1 MKHILALLLLL
12 CTFGASAQTTI
23 YYNRCDT
30 GAHANCSTLTGS
42 DANPGTSPSAPK
54 TTLPNNDAINALA
67 GGSNVR
73 VCMGGAWVDGNSPA
87 WLLQASGASRTS
99 RITVEWYDC
108 GNGAAGVRPIF
119 QRGSAEGSGIVIG
132 GFCFSGCPDPDHGG
146 YVLRG
151 IRLTKSGSP
160 SGTGITFFG
169 SARWVLLE
177 DMRIDN
183 WANGVEV
190 TTTQNIR
197 NLTIRGTTACDPSDS
212 GLTACSMSIDNNCQ
226 NGLLGSATDF
236 LLENVLIDSNNP
248 ASAGCGAFTLQHG
261 TYVGGVE
268 AQQRITFRN
277 NIYRNNSLTSGTC
290 GSGNATFRGN
300 VTQLTFEGNRIQ
312 NPSGNSQ
319 CIGLSIQ
326 DGYGSDEECMNQ
338 VVARGN
344 TIIDGG
350 SSAMLFRIAP
360 GVLAENNRI
369 IQLATTGTQNGINIA
384 NPGSAQDLA
393 VCPAGNAIVRN
404 NSGYYDSGSGGVFV
418 SVNAGTGHSVFNN
431 LCDVTANSGMNCW
444 ATAGATFTVFD
455 YNWTYELGSG
465 QYSATYATRAAACSG
480 ATFDCNG
487 GTADPLLVAAPTVA
501 APSMAVQSGSPLRST
516 GRNPAKALRDVLWC
530 QRDSTPDIGAH
541 EFGGTPC
548 LTIRAPVEL
557 R

>member
-1 MKHILALLLLL
+1 MRFLLSFVMLL
-12 CTFGASAQTTI
+12 CSLGASAQTTI

-54 TTLPNNDAINALA
+54 LTLPNDTQINALA
-67 GGSNVR
+67 GGSIVR
-73 VCMGGAWVDGNSPA
+73 VCNGGAWVDGNSPA
-87 WLLQASGASRTS
+87 WLLQTSNASRTA
-99 RITVEWYDC
+99 RITVENYDC
-108 GNGAAGVRPIF
+108 GNGATGRPIF

-132 GFCFSGCPDPDHGG
+132 GFCFSGCPAADHGG
-146 YVLRG
+146 YVIRG

-160 SGTGITFFG
+160 GGTGVTFYG

-183 WANGVEV
+183 WANGIEV

-197 NLTIRGTTACDPSDS
+197 NLTIRGTTACDPSIS

-226 NGLLGSATDF
+226 NGLIGSATDF
-236 LLENVLIDSNNP
+236 LFENVLVDSNNP
-248 ASAGCGAFTLQHG
+248 ASGACGSFPLQHG

-268 AQQRITFRN
+268 AQERITFRG

-312 NPSGNSQ
+312 NPSGNSG

-326 DGYGSDEECMNQ
+326 DGYGSNEECMRE
-338 VVARGN
+338 VIVRGN
-344 TIIDGG
+344 TIIEGG
-350 SSAMLFRIAP
+350 SSAILGRITPGML
-360 GVLAENNRI
+360 VENN
-369 IQLATTGTQNGINIA
+369 QLVQVTTTGTQNGINIA
-384 NPGSAQDLA
+384 NPGSSQDLA
-393 VCPAGNAIVRN
+393 VCPAGDSIVRH

-418 SVNAGTGHSVFNN
+418 SVNAGSGHSVYSNY
-431 LCDVTANSGMNCW
+431 CHVTAGSAMNCW
-444 ATAGATFTVFD
+444 ATAGATFSVFD

-480 ATFDCNG
+480 ASYDCNG
-487 GTADPLLVAAPTVA
+487 GTSDPLLAGT
-501 APSMAVQSGSPLRST
+501 PSASTPSLAVQSGSPLRSA
-516 GRNPAKALRDVLWC
+516 GRNTRKAPRDINWC
-530 QRDSTPDIGAH
+530 ERDSAPDIGAH
-541 EFGGTPC
+541 EYGASTC
-548 LTIRAPVEL
+548 LTFRAPVEL